1 MSSTKKQVVRY
12 PSRLRDTAR
21 YGSLL
26 AAGACI
32 FLGLALLMPIIGVT
46 WHSNYQYLRLDAY
59 VFSTSADLMIWVIAF
74 ALSTFPFYASVKRDR
89 STLHDLLL
97 TFSNLIL
104 PPVSIMMGLWSYKGA
119 VAGLAVSGFMV
130 AYGLVRRSPCLLRIA
145 SRDAFRIVA
154 SATLTCLAG
163 LSAISI
169 LGMATGGEK
178 TLRVL
183 STAATLSKETLSN
196 PWLRA
201 MTLDLEF
208 FFLLRPALPSL
219 ILILV
224 FVAVLTVLSDTRIDP
239 VKLLAK
245 SLKRRNIEQ
254 QREKGSPSHN
264 RPVSIVAALLV
275 IGSVL
280 VGALVTLYP
289 YVFGHVDGMLGSDT
303 WYYLQALRTLQD
315 PFVLATSSDRPVFLL
330 FLLGVKYLTGAS
342 PLSVVI
348 YTPLMLSTLLSLST
362 LALVRQGTRDGLLAS
377 VAALFSVV
385 SSQTAIGL
393 GTAIL
398 ANWFALAL
406 VNVFFALLLKAQ
418 MDQSRLGIVA
428 SCLVSLL
435 VLLAHPFTWA
445 ASMAMIAIQLL
456 AIMLSGPS
464 KLREIKRDMIPIAS
478 VILLNAVFLFLV
490 FSLAGGARYSLTV
503 AFQQMQ
509 SPLRIAD
516 LSSLVTFLGTTID
529 YARNRLDMTFMIIL
543 SIIGI
548 LDTSLV
554 SKRFRRVLASM
565 MIVPIFFTLLAPDI
579 NWTWRG
585 LYLLPTYLTATLGI
599 RSIALRVNSHPSVSR
614 RESVLRLGFSGSML
628 AYVLLASFAWALR
641 ATLLLMETSVV
652 VR

>member
-1 MSSTKKQVVRY
+1 MSIV
-12 PSRLRDTAR
+12 
-21 YGSLL
+21 
-26 AAGACI
+26 
-32 FLGLALLMPIIGVT
+32 GVT
-46 WHSNYQYLRLDAY
+46 WHSNNQYLRLDAY
-59 VFSTSADLMIWVIAF
+59 VFSSFADLVIWVIAF

-89 STLHDLLL
+89 STLHDPLL

-104 PPVSIMMGLWSYKGA
+104 PPVSIMMGLWSCETA
-119 VAGLAVSGFMV
+119 VAGLAVSGFVV

-154 SATLTCLAG
+154 SVTLTCLAG
-163 LSAISI
+163 VSAISI
-169 LGMATGGEK
+169 FGMAVGGEE

-219 ILILV
+219 IVILV
-224 FVAVLTVLSDTRIDP
+224 FVAVLAVLSGTRIDP
-239 VKLLAK
+239 VTLLAK
-245 SLKRRNIEQ
+245 SLKRRNVDQ

-289 YVFGHVDGMLGSDT
+289 YVFRHVDGMLGSDT
-303 WYYLQALRTLQD
+303 WYYLQALRSLQD

-393 GTAIL
+393 GAAIL

-464 KLREIKRDMIPIAS
+464 KLREIKRDMIPIAP

-490 FSLAGGARYSLTV
+490 FSLAGGARYPLTV

-599 RSIALRVNSHPSVSR
+599 SSIALRVNSHPSVSR

-641 ATLLLMETSVV
+641 ATLLLMETSVS